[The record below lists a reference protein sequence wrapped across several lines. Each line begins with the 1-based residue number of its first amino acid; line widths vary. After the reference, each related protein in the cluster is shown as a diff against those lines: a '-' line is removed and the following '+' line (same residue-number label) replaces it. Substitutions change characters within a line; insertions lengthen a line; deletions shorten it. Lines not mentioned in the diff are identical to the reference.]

1 MMADR
6 GTPLVAIEPGTVG
19 RLGDGG
25 LGGITVW
32 LLADSGTH
40 YYYAHLHAWA
50 PGLAQGQ
57 RIEAGGPLG
66 TVGSTGN
73 APDEWPHLHFEIH
86 PDGGAAI
93 NPYPTVSAICP

>member
-6 GTPLVAIEPGTVG
+6 GTPLVAIESGTVG
-19 RLGDGG
+19 RLSDGG

-32 LLADSGTH
+32 LIGDSGNE
-40 YYYAHLHAWA
+40 YYYAHLDAWA
-50 PGLAQGQ
+50 AGLAQGRQ
-57 RIEAGGPLG
+57 VDVGGPLG

-86 PDGGAAI
+86 PGGGDAV
-93 NPYPTVSAICP
+93 NPYPTVDAICP